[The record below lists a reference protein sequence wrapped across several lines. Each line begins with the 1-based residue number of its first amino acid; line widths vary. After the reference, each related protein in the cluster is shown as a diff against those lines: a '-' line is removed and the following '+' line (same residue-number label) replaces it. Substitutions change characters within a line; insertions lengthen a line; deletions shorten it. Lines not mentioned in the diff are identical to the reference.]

1 MATGWVMLNHAW
13 HYFKEDG
20 GPYHGWLLWKNEW
33 YYIKQG
39 RMLTNASVDG
49 FYLGKNGAWIQ

>member
-20 GPYHGWLLWKNEW
+20 GPYHGWLLWGNQW
-33 YYIKQG
+33 YYIRQG
-39 RMLTNASVDG
+39 TMLTNTTVDG
-49 FYLGKNGAWIQ
+49 FYVGNNGVWIQ

>member
-13 HYFKEDG
+13 HYFTEDG

-39 RMLTNASVDG
+39 RMLTNTSVDG